1 MSSLLRKTEAQRRHM
16 PDSCWSD
23 DQMHHCTQFPWD
35 GRHLARYVVEFAG
48 RHNIRPLDT
57 KDQMRQIANDLSGHR
72 LRYKD
77 LGA

>member
-1 MSSLLRKTEAQRRHM
+1 MSSPLRKTEAQHRHT

-23 DQMHHCTQFPWD
+23 DQRRHYTQFPWD
-35 GRHLARYVVEFAG
+35 GRHLARYVLEFAG
-48 RHNIRPLDT
+48 HHNLRPLDT

-77 LGA
+77 LDA